1 MRLLCLTCFCGRPPD
16 AASGDGRE
24 RAGGAPGN
32 DASAVS
38 KTSATVCPRHYP
50 NYASR
55 MGYIHVPFYH
65 ISPLPISQ
73 RAPALPR
80 MNSQPENEDAGTR
93 YDPLGIR
100 QMETT
105 TLRERILGESP
116 CMMIA
121 VAGDGSAVLYQN
133 QLSLDYF
140 GDLMATPTATNG
152 AIGDEDE
159 AGFAVLEGLFAAQGV
174 ETLQVR

>member
-1 MRLLCLTCFCGRPPD
+1 MPLHHLST
-16 AASGDGRE
+16 
-24 RAGGAPGN
+24 
-32 DASAVS
+32 
-38 KTSATVCPRHYP
+38 
-50 NYASR
+50 
-55 MGYIHVPFYH
+55 
-65 ISPLPISQ
+65 LPISQ

-80 MNSQPENEDAGTR
+80 ANSQPGDDGAITR

-133 QLSLDYF
+133 QLSLEYF
-140 GDLMATPTATNG
+140 GDLMATPPVTADG
-152 AIGDEDE
+152 VAAGDEEE

>member
-1 MRLLCLTCFCGRPPD
+1 MLRYVHDIIPIIHHRMRYRP
-16 AASGDGRE
+16 
-24 RAGGAPGN
+24 
-32 DASAVS
+32 
-38 KTSATVCPRHYP
+38 
-50 NYASR
+50 
-55 MGYIHVPFYH
+55 VPFYRL
-65 ISPLPISQ
+65 SPLPISQ

-80 MNSQPENEDAGTR
+80 MNSQPGEETR

-133 QLSLDYF
+133 QLSLEYF
-140 GDLMATPTATNG
+140 GDLMATPPVTADG
-152 AIGDEDE
+152 VAAGDEEE